1 MGIHGGGRRTSIGRK
16 KKNHIKVSCPR
27 LCVFPSCL
35 GSSAWLS
42 CSNLLRQLL
51 SVESVGL
58 VSMGQQQPIEHL
70 RVEEIQ
76 LSTAQSRR
84 QPVAARAKRKWSV
97 GLSRTTR
104 QGCYLGVLALVAG

>member
-42 CSNLLRQLL
+42 CSNLLRQLQR
-51 SVESVGL
+51 VESVSL
-58 VSMGQQQPIEHL
+58 VSMGQQQPIKHL

-76 LSTAQSRR
+76 LSAKPSR
-84 QPVAARAKRKWSV
+84 QPVTARAKRKKSV
-97 GLSRTTR
+97 DISRTR
-104 QGCYLGVLALVAG
+104 QRC